1 MARIE
6 ARLTALTD
14 DARTAL
20 NGSECLEI
28 NCFPF
33 LVGRNERIR
42 VSQGKAYVAE
52 RRQLNGSPVNHC
64 YLVENHTP
72 MYISREHFAL
82 DCLGDN
88 EFTLIDR
95 NSACG
100 TIVAGV
106 QVGGR
111 DTGGRIDLKSGQ
123 TIQIGSSA
131 SPYLFRFEVGESTM
145 EGLHHIAWAGL
156 PVLL

>member
-1 MARIE
+1 MARIKT
-6 ARLTALTD
+6 RLTALTD

-20 NGSECLEI
+20 KGSECLEI

-33 LVGRNERIR
+33 LIGRNERIR
-42 VSQGKAYVAE
+42 ISQGKEYVAE
-52 RRQLNGSPVNHC
+52 RRQHNGPPVNHC
-64 YLVENHTP
+64 YLVENHKP
-72 MYISREHFAL
+72 MYISRAHFAL
-82 DCLGDN
+82 DHLGGN

-106 QVGGR
+106 QIGGR
-111 DTGGRIDLKSGQ
+111 DKGGRIDLKSGQ

-131 SPYLFRFEVGESTM
+131 SPYLFRFEVEDSTT
-145 EGLHHIAWAGL
+145 EDPGHIAWVGL
-156 PVLL
+156 PELP